1 MAMDAILKKLESRI
15 EEFAQTH
22 KKANDRVA
30 ELEAR
35 VEELEGQ
42 LGGSDELDEKVREL
56 EPQRRG
62 ARRSPGERPWRD
74 RLGSG
79 GMTPGSS

>member
-42 LGGSDELDEKVREL
+42 LGGSDDLDEKVREL
-56 EPQRRG
+56 EAQR
-62 ARRSPGERPWRD
+62 AELAD
-74 RLGSG
+74 RLESVLGVIDSALEG
-79 GMTPGSS
+79 

>member
-22 KKANDRVA
+22 KKANARIA

-42 LGGSDELDEKVREL
+42 LGGNDELDEKVQEL
-56 EPQRRG
+56 EAQR
-62 ARRSPGERPWRD
+62 AELAD
-74 RLGSG
+74 RLEKVLS
-79 GMTPGSS
+79 TIDSALAN

>member
-1 MAMDAILKKLESRI
+1 MPMDAILKKLESRI

-22 KKANDRVA
+22 KKANARVA

-42 LGGSDELDEKVREL
+42 LGGSDDLDEKVREL
-56 EPQRRG
+56 EAQRTDL
-62 ARRSPGERPWRD
+62 AD
-74 RLGSG
+74 RLEKVLGVID
-79 GMTPGSS
+79 SSLEG